1 MDNTDQAENSH
12 MIEERKGNERG
23 SSRNSSLKS
32 STHSDNYTTN
42 KAEESIQKR
51 KISGTQFRNRASEM
65 SRHIEQEDEKEV
77 PEEHPR
83 ARMVTESSGIN
94 PTNRDGGAVK
104 RFSPLNTTGGS

>member
-1 MDNTDQAENSH
+1 MV
-12 MIEERKGNERG
+12 EERKGSDGR

-32 STHSDNYTTN
+32 SLHSDNYTTN

-65 SRHIEQEDEKEV
+65 SRHFEQEDEKEV

-94 PTNRDGGAVK
+94 PTNRDGGTMK
-104 RFSPLNTTGGS
+104 RFSPLNMTGGSSGIQYRNLN